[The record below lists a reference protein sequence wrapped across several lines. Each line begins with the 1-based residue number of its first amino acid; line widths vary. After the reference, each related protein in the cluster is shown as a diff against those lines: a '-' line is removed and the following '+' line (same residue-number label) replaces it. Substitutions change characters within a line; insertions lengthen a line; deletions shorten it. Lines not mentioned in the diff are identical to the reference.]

1 MKKAPQLP
9 RRQQLRDHQFLPLI
23 RIEPLQPTHQPSSL
37 KKLPTATVTDR
48 TRSAPPT
55 TATIEST
62 CNKTSRTPPISIA
75 VCLRIHTR
83 TIRKIATSILTTRK
97 GARTRDTVDTVGEIT
112 QEAAD
117 LAITSLTLATKVEAT
132 TNLALPT
139 NGRTSTTQM
148 APTQAT
154 LEAASTSQ
162 VATTI
167 QTLAAAITI
176 TSIIVEATIRRVAIR
191 IIYLMHQ
198 LTLVGTD
205 MNTMIRVTQHQLVEA
220 KALQATS
227 LSLST
232 TIRRRT
238 RRRANRHHREQARV
252 RGHPL
257 ARATT
262 AIAISSNMI
271 TIMVTMPMISLR
283 ATIT

>member
-1 MKKAPQLP
+1 
-9 RRQQLRDHQFLPLI
+9 
-23 RIEPLQPTHQPSSL
+23 
-37 KKLPTATVTDR
+37 
-48 TRSAPPT
+48 
-55 TATIEST
+55 
-62 CNKTSRTPPISIA
+62 
-75 VCLRIHTR
+75 
-83 TIRKIATSILTTRK
+83 
-97 GARTRDTVDTVGEIT
+97 VGGIT

-117 LAITSLTLATKVEAT
+117 LAITSLTLAIKVEAT

-176 TSIIVEATIRRVAIR
+176 TSIIVEATIRRVAIK
-191 IIYLMHQ
+191 ICLMHQ
-198 LTLVGTD
+198 LTLVDTD

-252 RGHPL
+252 KGHLL

-262 AIAISSNMI
+262 AIAIFSNMI